1 MERNILIDTLKQYP
15 LELKSFPFE
24 AQDDEEIVCI
34 AVKKNGLALQYA
46 SDRLRNNYEVV
57 MLAVKKN
64 GLALEFASEELKN
77 NSEIIFQA
85 ILSNGN
91 ALQFVPAE
99 LRNNRGLILNASR
112 NCRAELIPAQFLA
125 DEDIAWNLIKHDYQA
140 FPYLSEELRKDL
152 DLIIEVIHFD
162 VDMLMCVPD
171 EVLKDKENVLQLVAE
186 RAGVLAYVADELKN
200 DKEIALVAM
209 RADGSPWAYGQLSEA
224 LKFDVD
230 VLRELVDNLS
240 HDQNE
245 AFDFINV
252 FDSEHIPAELLA
264 DDAFIVRLA
273 EIYECTDVLLTLSK
287 SLVLRMI
294 ELRVCNTDILEEEI
308 LGDADVQSVLAQFMS
323 CEIEED
329 YDDD

>member
-34 AVKKNGLALQYA
+34 AVKKNGMALEYA
-46 SDRLRNNYEVV
+46 SIRLRDNFEIV

-64 GLALEFASEELKN
+64 GLALQFASDALQHN
-77 NSEIIFQA
+77 TEIVSQA
-85 ILSNGN
+85 ILSAGD
-91 ALQFVPAE
+91 ALRFVPVE
-99 LRNNRGLILNASR
+99 LRNNRELILNASR
-112 NCRAELIPAQFLA
+112 NCSAELIPEQFLA
-125 DEDIAWNLIKHDYQA
+125 DEDVAWNLIKHNYQA
-140 FPYLSEELRKDL
+140 FPCLSKELRKDPE
-152 DLIIEVIHFD
+152 LIIEVIRYD
-162 VDMLMCVPD
+162 VDMLMYVPD
-171 EVLKDKENVLQLVAE
+171 EVLNDRNNVLELVAE
-186 RAGVLAYVADELKN
+186 RAGVLAYVADAFKN

-230 VLRELVDNLS
+230 ILRELVDNLS

-252 FDSEHIPAELLA
+252 FDSEHIPSELLA
-264 DDAFIVRLA
+264 DDTFIIRLA

-287 SLVLRMI
+287 ALVLRMI
-294 ELRVCNTDILEEEI
+294 ELGVCNTDILEEDI
-308 LGDADVQSVLAQFMS
+308 LEDADVQSALVQFMS

-329 YDDD
+329 EDDD

>member
-15 LELKSFPFE
+15 LELKSFPFD

-140 FPYLSEELRKDL
+140 FP
-152 DLIIEVIHFD
+152 
-162 VDMLMCVPD
+162 
-171 EVLKDKENVLQLVAE
+171 
-186 RAGVLAYVADELKN
+186 
-200 DKEIALVAM
+200 
-209 RADGSPWAYGQLSEA
+209 
-224 LKFDVD
+224 
-230 VLRELVDNLS
+230 
-240 HDQNE
+240 
-245 AFDFINV
+245 
-252 FDSEHIPAELLA
+252 
-264 DDAFIVRLA
+264 
-273 EIYECTDVLLTLSK
+273 
-287 SLVLRMI
+287 
-294 ELRVCNTDILEEEI
+294 
-308 LGDADVQSVLAQFMS
+308 
-323 CEIEED
+323 
-329 YDDD
+329 